1 MKFSP
6 FCNPEE
12 NFLPNFCR
20 QLRPLPFLPPLSLF
34 FHLFFL
40 PLWSLFPLFTGG
52 SLPRETLPSLVA
64 RCFSIDL
71 VFLSL
76 SPQCCFYYHRSK
88 DLERGSTIQG
98 VLFASSLSLNK
109 LVSSAIW
116 FESCFA
122 LS

>member
-1 MKFSP
+1 MRDKYINHLVSP

-64 RCFSIDL
+64 RCFSIGRVIPDHHPSFSFFPL
-71 VFLSL
+71 NSL
-76 SPQCCFYYHRSK
+76 IFFPSHSFFRY
-88 DLERGSTIQG
+88 
-98 VLFASSLSLNK
+98 
-109 LVSSAIW
+109 
-116 FESCFA
+116 
-122 LS
+122 